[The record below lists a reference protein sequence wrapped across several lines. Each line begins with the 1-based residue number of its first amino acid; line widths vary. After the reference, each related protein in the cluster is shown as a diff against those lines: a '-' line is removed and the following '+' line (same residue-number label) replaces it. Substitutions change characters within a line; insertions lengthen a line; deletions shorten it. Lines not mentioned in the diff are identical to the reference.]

1 MFENTESG
9 LMTDEGFRKED
20 FDEEPDTKEND
31 NENIT
36 DQ

>member
-9 LMTDEGFRKED
+9 LLTDEGFCIED
-20 FDEEPDTKEND
+20 FDEEPETEEHD